1 MARTVLHL
9 WGIDRTADIGE
20 IVFNLVEANLMSKTA
35 EDCREDFQDVYDL
48 DQVLVRDYR
57 IDFKEEVEE
66 GS

>member
-1 MARTVLHL
+1 M
-9 WGIDRTADIGE
+9 WGIDHTADFGE
-20 IVFNLVEANLMSKTA
+20 IVFNLVEANLMSKTS
-35 EDCREDFQDVYDL
+35 EDTRDDFRDVYDL